1 MLLALASL
9 PETALQFIIRLAR
22 MVAMTLRRARQRCA
36 MLLGPCS
43 LAFAALLLLPRGARA
58 LVPPRVPDALVPPRT
73 HAAAAMQSIA
83 PRRRRRPALHANDDK
98 DECAPVTIKFV
109 TGNAMKLREVEE
121 ILGMNGLP
129 LPLEMIDIDLDELQ
143 ESQPEKIAAAKARLA
158 AEACGGPAIVDDTSL
173 CLNAIGGMPGPYIKW
188 FQQSK
193 VELHRLLT
201 DYDDKSAF
209 AQSCIAFSPGPGAV
223 PLVFSGVCNG
233 TIVSPRGGSGF
244 GWDAVFQPEGS
255 AETFAEMSGEAKN
268 AISHRSRALALLAQH
283 LKGDRD
289 LLVDLC
295 LEYATDPVF
304 LEDRVHYRET

>member
-1 MLLALASL
+1 
-9 PETALQFIIRLAR
+9 
-22 MVAMTLRRARQRCA
+22 
-36 MLLGPCS
+36 
-43 LAFAALLLLPRGARA
+43 
-58 LVPPRVPDALVPPRT
+58 
-73 HAAAAMQSIA
+73 
-83 PRRRRRPALHANDDK
+83 
-98 DECAPVTIKFV
+98 
-109 TGNAMKLREVEE
+109 MKLREVEE

-143 ESQPEKIAAAKARLA
+143 EAKPEKIAAAKARLA

-223 PLVFSGVCNG
+223 PLVFSGRCHG

>member
-1 MLLALASL
+1 MPSCRLLLSL
-9 PETALQFIIRLAR
+9 LWPGAA
-22 MVAMTLRRARQRCA
+22 A
-36 MLLGPCS
+36 
-43 LAFAALLLLPRGARA
+43 AFAALLQPRAA
-58 LVPPRVPDALVPPRT
+58 QVVSPRT
-73 HAAAAMQSIA
+73 HAAAAMCA
-83 PRRRRRPALHANDDK
+83 PRRRRRTALNADADK
-98 DECAPVTIKFV
+98 NECVTIKFV

-143 ESQPEKIAAAKARLA
+143 EAKPEKIAAAKARLA

>member
-58 LVPPRVPDALVPPRT
+58 FVPPRVPDALVPPRT
-73 HAAAAMQSIA
+73 HAPAAML
-83 PRRRRRPALHANDDK
+83 PRRRRTALHANDDK

-193 VELHRLLT
+193 VELHRLLK

-255 AETFAEMSGEAKN
+255 AETFVEMSGEAKN

>member
-1 MLLALASL
+1 MPEAAL
-9 PETALQFIIRLAR
+9 EFIVRLAR
-22 MVAMTLRRARQRCA
+22 MVAMKLRRARQRCA
-36 MLLGPCS
+36 ILLGPCS
-43 LAFAALLLLPRGARA
+43 LAFAGLLLLPRGARG
-58 LVPPRVPDALVPPRT
+58 LVRPRVPDALLVPRT
-73 HAAAAMQSIA
+73 HAAAAMRA
-83 PRRRRRPALHANDDK
+83 PRRRRPALHANEDDH
-98 DECAPVTIKFV
+98 DECVIIKFV

>member
-1 MLLALASL
+1 M
-9 PETALQFIIRLAR
+9 F
-22 MVAMTLRRARQRCA
+22 AMTFRRARQRCA
-36 MLLGPCS
+36 ILLGPCS

-58 LVPPRVPDALVPPRT
+58 LILPRT
-73 HAAAAMQSIA
+73 HASTSMPAPVTARVQRPHAFAALPPVPLAARMQ
-83 PRRRRRPALHANDDK
+83 RRRRPALHANEDDH
-98 DECAPVTIKFV
+98 DECVIIKFV

-223 PLVFSGVCNG
+223 PLVFSGICRG

>member
-22 MVAMTLRRARQRCA
+22 MVAMPLRRARQRCA

-188 FQQSK
+188 FQQCK
-193 VELHRLLT
+193 V
-201 DYDDKSAF
+201 
-209 AQSCIAFSPGPGAV
+209 
-223 PLVFSGVCNG
+223 
-233 TIVSPRGGSGF
+233 
-244 GWDAVFQPEGS
+244 
-255 AETFAEMSGEAKN
+255 
-268 AISHRSRALALLAQH
+268 
-283 LKGDRD
+283 
-289 LLVDLC
+289 
-295 LEYATDPVF
+295 
-304 LEDRVHYRET
+304 

>member
-1 MLLALASL
+1 
-9 PETALQFIIRLAR
+9 

-36 MLLGPCS
+36 TLLGPCS
-43 LAFAALLLLPRGARA
+43 LAFAGLLLLPRGARA
-58 LVPPRVPDALVPPRT
+58 LVPPRVPDALLVPRT
-73 HAAAAMQSIA
+73 HAAAAMRPVA
-83 PRRRRRPALHANDDK
+83 PRRRRRTALNADGDK

-109 TGNAMKLREVEE
+109 TGNAMKLREVQE

-188 FQQSK
+188 FQQSQ
-193 VELHRLLT
+193 VELHRLLV

-223 PLVFSGVCNG
+223 PLVFSGICRG
-233 TIVSPRGGSGF
+233 TIVAPRGGSGF
-244 GWDAVFQPEGS
+244 GWDAVFEPEGS
-255 AETFAEMSGEAKN
+255 TETFAEMSGEAKN

-295 LEYATDPVF
+295 LEYVTDPIF

>member
-83 PRRRRRPALHANDDK
+83 PRRQRRRLHANDDK

-158 AEACGGPAIVDDTSL
+158 AEAA
-173 CLNAIGGMPGPYIKW
+173 AA
-188 FQQSK
+188 
-193 VELHRLLT
+193 R
-201 DYDDKSAF
+201 
-209 AQSCIAFSPGPGAV
+209 
-223 PLVFSGVCNG
+223 
-233 TIVSPRGGSGF
+233 
-244 GWDAVFQPEGS
+244 
-255 AETFAEMSGEAKN
+255 
-268 AISHRSRALALLAQH
+268 RSWMTR
-283 LKGDRD
+283 RC
-289 LLVDLC
+289 V
-295 LEYATDPVF
+295 
-304 LEDRVHYRET
+304 

>member
-1 MLLALASL
+1 
-9 PETALQFIIRLAR
+9 
-22 MVAMTLRRARQRCA
+22 

-43 LAFAALLLLPRGARA
+43 LAFAGLLLLPRGARA
-58 LVPPRVPDALVPPRT
+58 LVPPRVPDALLVPRT
-73 HAAAAMQSIA
+73 HATAALLSAPLAARMQ
-83 PRRRRRPALHANDDK
+83 RRRRTALHADGDK
-98 DECAPVTIKFV
+98 DECITIKFV

-143 ESQPEKIAAAKARLA
+143 EAKPEKIAAAKARLA

-188 FQQSK
+188 FQQSQ
-193 VELHRLLT
+193 VELHRLLK

-223 PLVFSGVCNG
+223 PLVFSGRCHG

-244 GWDAVFQPEGS
+244 GWDAVFEPEGS

-295 LEYATDPVF
+295 LEYVTDPIF

>member
-1 MLLALASL
+1 
-9 PETALQFIIRLAR
+9 
-22 MVAMTLRRARQRCA
+22 MVAMTFRRARQRCA
-36 MLLGPCS
+36 FLLGPCS
-43 LAFAALLLLPRGARA
+43 LAFAGLLLLPRGARA
-58 LVPPRVPDALVPPRT
+58 LILPRT
-73 HAAAAMQSIA
+73 HASAAMPA
-83 PRRRRRPALHANDDK
+83 PVAARVQRPHAFAAVPLAARLQRRRRTALHAEADK
-98 DECAPVTIKFV
+98 DECVTIKFV

-188 FQQSK
+188 FQQSQ
-193 VELHRLLT
+193 VELHRLLV

-223 PLVFSGVCNG
+223 PLVFSGICRG
-233 TIVSPRGGSGF
+233 TIVAPRGGSGF
-244 GWDAVFQPEGS
+244 GWDAVFEPEGS
-255 AETFAEMSGEAKN
+255 TETFAEMSGEAKN

-295 LEYATDPVF
+295 LEYVTDPIF

>member
-1 MLLALASL
+1 M
-9 PETALQFIIRLAR
+9 Q
-22 MVAMTLRRARQRCA
+22 LRRARQRCA
-36 MLLGPCS
+36 LLLGPCS
-43 LAFAALLLLPRGARA
+43 LAFAGLLLLPRGARA
-58 LVPPRVPDALVPPRT
+58 LVQPRVPDALLVPRT
-73 HAAAAMQSIA
+73 HAAAAML
-83 PRRRRRPALHANDDK
+83 PRRRRTALHANDEDH
-98 DECAPVTIKFV
+98 DECVTIKFV

-143 ESQPEKIAAAKARLA
+143 EAKPEKIAAAKARLA

-193 VELHRLLT
+193 VELHRLLK

-223 PLVFSGVCNG
+223 PLVFSGRCHG

-244 GWDAVFQPEGS
+244 GWDAVFQPDDHT
-255 AETFAEMSGEAKN
+255 ETFAEMSGAAKN

-295 LEYATDPVF
+295 LEYVTDPIF

>member
-83 PRRRRRPALHANDDK
+83 PRRRRRPPLHANDDK

>member
-1 MLLALASL
+1 
-9 PETALQFIIRLAR
+9 
-22 MVAMTLRRARQRCA
+22 MTLRRARQRCA
-36 MLLGPCS
+36 TLLGPCS
-43 LAFAALLLLPRGARA
+43 LAFAGLLLLPRGARA
-58 LVPPRVPDALVPPRT
+58 LVQPRVPDALLVPHT
-73 HAAAAMQSIA
+73 HATAAMPPVPLAARRQ
-83 PRRRRRPALHANDDK
+83 RRRRTALHANDEDH
-98 DECAPVTIKFV
+98 DECVIIKFV

-223 PLVFSGVCNG
+223 PLVFSGRCHG

-244 GWDAVFQPEGS
+244 GWDAVFQPVDHT
-255 AETFAEMSGEAKN
+255 ETFAEMSGAAKN

-295 LEYATDPVF
+295 LEYVTDPIF

>member
-1 MLLALASL
+1 MPEAAL
-9 PETALQFIIRLAR
+9 EFIVRLAR
-22 MVAMTLRRARQRCA
+22 MVAMKLRRARQRCA
-36 MLLGPCS
+36 ILLGPCS
-43 LAFAALLLLPRGARA
+43 LAFAGLLLLPRGARG
-58 LVPPRVPDALVPPRT
+58 LVRPRVPDALLVPRT
-73 HAAAAMQSIA
+73 HAAAAMRA
-83 PRRRRRPALHANDDK
+83 PRRRRPALHANEDDH
-98 DECAPVTIKFV
+98 DECVIIKFV

-193 VELHRLLT
+193 VELHRLLS

>member
-1 MLLALASL
+1 MRSRKLTFTQLWLGA
-9 PETALQFIIRLAR
+9 
-22 MVAMTLRRARQRCA
+22 VA
-36 MLLGPCS
+36 
-43 LAFAALLLLPRGARA
+43 AFAVLLQPRAGHA
-58 LVPPRVPDALVPPRT
+58 LVSPRT
-73 HAAAAMQSIA
+73 HAAAATL
-83 PRRRRRPALHANDDK
+83 PRRRRPARATSEDDH
-98 DECAPVTIKFV
+98 DECVIIKFV

-193 VELHRLLT
+193 VELHRLLS

>member
-73 HAAAAMQSIA
+73 HAAAAML
-83 PRRRRRPALHANDDK
+83 PRRRRPALHANDDK

-173 CLNAIGGMPGPYIKW
+173 CLNAIGGMPGPYI
-188 FQQSK
+188 
-193 VELHRLLT
+193 
-201 DYDDKSAF
+201 
-209 AQSCIAFSPGPGAV
+209 
-223 PLVFSGVCNG
+223 
-233 TIVSPRGGSGF
+233 
-244 GWDAVFQPEGS
+244 
-255 AETFAEMSGEAKN
+255 
-268 AISHRSRALALLAQH
+268 
-283 LKGDRD
+283 
-289 LLVDLC
+289 
-295 LEYATDPVF
+295 
-304 LEDRVHYRET
+304 